1 MRTTAAVRWATG
13 AAACAALLAAGCGG
27 SDGGASTSAA
37 ADSGAASASASA
49 GVTAAQ
55 KEVDAYRGVPQFK
68 APGEPFDAKKA
79 VAGKTLMSI
88 PSSSSIPF
96 VQTLQVGVKQISGDV
111 GMKFLD
117 WPNQGQPVQW
127 VQGMNAG
134 LSRKVSAINLMA
146 GNNPGSVAPQVKQ
159 AQAAKI
165 PVIASH
171 LYGVGDTPAAGVDTV
186 SAPYEQA
193 GRLLADWIVAKTG
206 GKADTLVVKIDEVV
220 STKPM
225 MKGINDVFAK
235 ACASACPVSTIN
247 VAIADVASKI
257 APQVQAALVKDP
269 KINYIVGLYDSAEAP
284 FIVSA
289 IKQAGAGKRVKVVT
303 FNGTP
308 SVLKL
313 VKNGDVEMDVAENL
327 DWISYAVTDQAMRLI
342 AGLPPVKDP
351 QLPLRIY
358 DKDNVAEAGTNA
370 DTAEGFGDAF
380 KGGYRKLWGLDG

>member
-1 MRTTAAVRWATG
+1 AF
-13 AAACAALLAAGCGG
+13 
-27 SDGGASTSAA
+27 
-37 ADSGAASASASA
+37 
-49 GVTAAQ
+49 
-55 KEVDAYRGVPQFK
+55 RGVPQFK
-68 APGEPFDAKKA
+68 APGEPFDARKA

-96 VQTLQVGVKQISGDV
+96 VETLQKGVQQIAGDV
-111 GMKFLD
+111 GMAFLD

-134 LSRKVSAINLMA
+134 LSRNASAINLMA
-146 GNNPGSVAPQVKQ
+146 GNNPASLGPQVKK

-171 LYGVGDTPAAGVDTV
+171 LYDIGDTPPAGVDTV

-193 GRLLADWIVAKTG
+193 GRLMADWVVAKTG
-206 GKADTLVVKIDEVV
+206 GNGNTLVVKIDEVV
-220 STKPM
+220 STKAM
-225 MKGINDVFAK
+225 MKGITDVFTK
-235 ACASACPVSTIN
+235 ACADSCPVSTIN

-257 APQVQAALVKDP
+257 TPQVQAALVKDP
-269 KINYIVGLYDSAEAP
+269 KINYIIALYDSAEAP
-284 FIVSA
+284 FVVSA
-289 IKQAGAGKRVKVVT
+289 VKQSNAGGRVKVVT

-313 VKNGDVEMDVAENL
+313 VKSGDVEMDVSENL

-358 DKDNVAEAGTNA
+358 DKDNVDEAGTNEA
-370 DTAEGFGDAF
+370 TAEGFGDAF
-380 KGGYRKLWGLDG
+380 KAGYRKLWGLEG

>member
-1 MRTTAAVRWATG
+1 MGTRAAVRWATG
-13 AAACAALLAAGCGG
+13 AAGCAALLAAGCGG
-27 SDGGASTSAA
+27 GKNDTSTAAGGGTASTSA
-37 ADSGAASASASA
+37 
-49 GVTAAQ
+49 GVAAAQ
-55 KEVDAYRGVPQFK
+55 KEVDAFRGVPKFK
-68 APGEPFDAKKA
+68 APGEPFDARKA

-96 VQTLQVGVKQISGDV
+96 VETLQKGVQQIAGDV
-111 GMKFLD
+111 GMTFLD

-134 LSRKVSAINLMA
+134 LSRNVSAINLMA
-146 GNNPGSVAPQVKQ
+146 GNNPASLGPQVKK

-171 LYGVGDTPAAGVDTV
+171 LYDIGDTPPAGVNTV

-193 GRLLADWIVAKTG
+193 GRLMADWVVAKTG
-206 GKADTLVVKIDEVV
+206 GKGNTLVVKIDEVV
-220 STKPM
+220 STKAM
-225 MKGINDVFAK
+225 MKGITDVFTK
-235 ACASACPVSTIN
+235 ACGDSCPVSTIN

-269 KINYIVGLYDSAEAP
+269 KIKYIIALYDSAEAP
-284 FIVSA
+284 FVVSA
-289 IKQAGAGKRVKVVT
+289 IKQAGAGNRVKVVT

-313 VKNGDVEMDVAENL
+313 VKSGDVEMDVSENL
-327 DWISYAVTDQAMRLI
+327 DWISYAVTDQTMRLM
-342 AGLPPVKDP
+342 AGLPAVKDP

-358 DKDNVAEAGTNA
+358 DKDNVAEAGTGEA
-370 DTAEGFGDAF
+370 TAEGFGTAF
-380 KGGYRKLWGLDG
+380 KAGYRKLWGLGG

>member
-1 MRTTAAVRWATG
+1 MRTMAAGRWAAG
-13 AAACAALLAAGCGG
+13 VAASAALLAAGCGG
-27 SDGGASTSAA
+27 SDSGASTSTA
-37 ADSGAASASASA
+37 ADSGAAAAASA
-49 GVTAAQ
+49 GVAAAQ
-55 KEVDAYRGVPQFK
+55 KEVDAFRGVPEFK
-68 APGEPFDAKKA
+68 APGEPFDARKA

-96 VQTLQVGVKQISGDV
+96 VQTLQNGVKQIAGDV

-134 LSRKVSAINLMA
+134 LSRNVSAFNLMA
-146 GNNPGSVAPQVKQ
+146 GNNPASLGPQVAK
-159 AQAAKI
+159 AKAAKI

-225 MKGINDVFAK
+225 MKGINDVFTK
-235 ACASACPVSTIN
+235 ACGSDCPVSTIN

-257 APQVQAALVKDP
+257 TPQVQAALVKDP

-289 IKQAGAGKRVKVVT
+289 VKQANAGSRVKVVT

-313 VKNGDVEMDVAENL
+313 VKSGDVEMDVSENL
-327 DWISYAVTDQAMRLI
+327 DWVSYAVADQAMRLI
-342 AGLPPVKDP
+342 GGLPPVKDP

-358 DKDNVAEAGTNA
+358 DKDNVDEAGTDP
-370 DTAEGFGDAF
+370 DTAEGFGNSF
-380 KGGYRKLWGLDG
+380 KAGYRKLWGLGG